1 MKALNRLAQFA
12 AIYCLAMA
20 LLWAAK
26 YAMNLSDYLIPPPA
40 ELLQTVKEDGLDYL
54 SASLNTLLVAIEGHF
69 LAIFLAAVV
78 GFLGSLRSTIG
89 TITKT
94 AAYNLQAYPIV
105 AVSPIIFIFLGDGLA
120 SRLLIA
126 ALICYFP
133 LLLSLLGIFSQPIED
148 VEHFFN
154 ETGQMNWRLRLGIR
168 VFENIEK
175 LITVLVGSGTMA
187 MVGTI
192 VAEFLAATH
201 GIGYAIRKALY
212 QDNLARILLALFLIG
227 LCSSMYLSL
236 IETIGAM
243 ITAKIQGKTNASQME
258 T

>member
-1 MKALNRLAQFA
+1 MKTLNRLAQFA
-12 AIYCLAMA
+12 VIYCLAMG

-26 YAMNLSDYLIPPPA
+26 YAMNLSDYLIPAPA
-40 ELLQTVKEDGLDYL
+40 EMLRTTKEDGLDYL
-54 SASLNTLLVAIEGHF
+54 SASLNTLFVAIEGHF
-69 LAIFLAAVV
+69 LAIFLAAIV
-78 GFLGSLRSTIG
+78 GFLGSLRSAIG
-89 TITKT
+89 AVTKT

-126 ALICYFP
+126 TLICYFP
-133 LLLSLLGIFSQPIED
+133 LLLNFLGIFSQPIGD

-154 ETGQMNWRLRLGIR
+154 ETGRMNWRLRLAIR

-212 QDNLARILLALFLIG
+212 QDNLASILLALFLIG

-243 ITAKIQGKTNASQME
+243 ITARVQGKANGHTDE
-258 T
+258 D

>member
-1 MKALNRLAQFA
+1 MLSRLIQFII
-12 AIYCLAMA
+12 IYCLSIG
-20 LLWAAK
+20 LLWTAK
-26 YAMNLSDYLIPPPA
+26 YAMRLSDYLIPAPID
-40 ELLQTVKEDGLDYL
+40 LLRAARDDGPNYL
-54 SASLNTLLVAIEGHF
+54 MASLDTLLVAIEGHF
-69 LAIFLAAVV
+69 AAILLAGTV
-78 GFLGSLRSTIG
+78 GFVGSLRSTIG
-89 TITKT
+89 AVTKT

-133 LLLSLLGIFSQPIED
+133 LLLSLLGIFSQPVED

-154 ETGQMNWRLRLGIR
+154 ETGRMNWKLRLGIR
-168 VFENIEK
+168 IFENIEK

-201 GIGYAIRKALY
+201 GIGYEIKKALY
-212 QDNLARILLALFLIG
+212 QDNLADILLALFLIG
-227 LCSSMYLSL
+227 LCSSMYLSV
-236 IETIGAM
+236 IETIGAV
-243 ITAKIQGKTNASQME
+243 ITAKVQGDTG
-258 T
+258 